1 MRIAV
6 LGAGSWG
13 TTLAILLADNAH
25 SVVLWSY
32 RPEDAERMRTTR
44 ENPSFLPG
52 IRIPDSVSVT
62 CELTPAVRDAEIIV
76 GAVPSQFLRRV
87 VTQARDSLDS
97 RTLVVNVAKG
107 VENGTL
113 MTMSEMLHDAVP
125 TLSPGHITTLSGPS
139 HAEEVSRRI
148 PTTVVAASADIGTA
162 RLIQKVFMT
171 PQFRVYASDDIRGVE
186 IGGSLKN
193 VIAIAAG
200 IIDGANLGDNTKAAV
215 MTRGIAEIARVGVAM
230 GAHLRTFSG
239 LSGIGD
245 LMVTCMSRHSR
256 NRYVGVEIGKGR
268 KLSEILAGMVMV
280 AEGVATTRSAYELA
294 QRVGVEVPII
304 AEVHKILFE
313 DKDPLVA
320 CHDLMTRD
328 PKGEVETN

>member
-13 TTLAILLADNAH
+13 TTLAILLAENSH
-25 SVVLWSY
+25 RVSLWSY
-32 RPEDAERMRTTR
+32 REEDAGRIRATR
-44 ENPSFLPG
+44 ENPDFLPG
-52 IRIPDSVSVT
+52 IRIPPSIAVSSDIDA
-62 CELTPAVRDAEIIV
+62 AVDGAGMIV
-76 GAVPSQFLRRV
+76 CAVPSQFLRSV
-87 VTQARDSLDS
+87 VARLGSLPAEG
-97 RTLVVNVAKG
+97 LLLVNVAKG
-107 VENGTL
+107 VENTTL
-113 MTMSEMLHDAVP
+113 MTMSEMLRD
-125 TLSPGHITTLSGPS
+125 TLPRVAPGQIATLSGPS

-148 PTTVVAASADIGTA
+148 PTTVVAASADLATA
-162 RLIQKVFMT
+162 RRVQQVFML
-171 PQFRVYASDDIRGVE
+171 PWFRVYASNDIRGVE

-200 IIDGANLGDNTKAAV
+200 IIDGAELGDNTKAAV

-230 GAHLRTFSG
+230 GAHIRTFSG

-268 KLSEILAGMVMV
+268 KLPDIVSSMVMV
-280 AEGVATTRSAYELA
+280 AEGVATTASAYELA
-294 QRVGVEVPII
+294 RRVGVEVPII
-304 AEVHKILFE
+304 AEVHRILFE
-313 DKDPLVA
+313 EKDPLIA

-328 PKGEVETN
+328 PKGEL

>member
-13 TTLAILLADNAH
+13 TTLAILLAENSH
-25 SVVLWSY
+25 RVSLWSY
-32 RPEDAERMRTTR
+32 SEEDAGRILATR
-44 ENPSFLPG
+44 ENPDFLPG
-52 IRIPDSVSVT
+52 ISIPQSI
-62 CELTPAVRDAEIIV
+62 AVGSDLDAAVDGARMIV
-76 GAVPSQFLRRV
+76 CAVPSQFLRSV
-87 VTQARDSLDS
+87 VS
-97 RTLVVNVAKG
+97 RLAGFPAEGLLVVNVAKG
-107 VENGTL
+107 VENATL
-113 MTMSEMLHDAVP
+113 MTMSEMLLDTFP
-125 TLSPGHITTLSGPS
+125 RITPAQIATLSGPS

-148 PTTVVAASADIGTA
+148 PTTVVAASTELETA
-162 RLIQKVFMT
+162 RKVQQVFML
-171 PQFRVYASDDIRGVE
+171 PYFRVYASNDIRGVE

-200 IIDGANLGDNTKAAV
+200 IIDGAELGDNTKAAV

-230 GAHLRTFSG
+230 GAHIRTFSG

-268 KLSEILAGMVMV
+268 KLAEIVNSMVMV
-280 AEGVATTRSAYELA
+280 AEGVATTASAYELA
-294 QRVGVEVPII
+294 RRVGVEVPII
-304 AEVHKILFE
+304 GEVYRILFE
-313 DKDPLVA
+313 EKDPLVA

-328 PKGEVETN
+328 PKGEL

>member
-13 TTLAILLADNAH
+13 TTLAILLAENSH
-25 SVVLWSY
+25 RVSLWSY
-32 RPEDAERMRTTR
+32 SEEDAGRILATR
-44 ENPSFLPG
+44 ENPDFLPG
-52 IRIPDSVSVT
+52 ILIPQSVAVT
-62 CELTPAVRDAEIIV
+62 SDLEAAVDGAGMIV
-76 GAVPSQFLRRV
+76 CAVPSQFLRSV
-87 VTQARDSLDS
+87 VS
-97 RTLVVNVAKG
+97 RLSPLSPDMLVVNVAKG
-107 VENGTL
+107 VENATL
-113 MTMSEMLHDAVP
+113 MTMSEMLIDA
-125 TLSPGHITTLSGPS
+125 LPGISAARIATLSGPS

-148 PTTVVAASADIGTA
+148 PTTVVAASAELETA
-162 RLIQKVFMT
+162 RRVQQAFML
-171 PQFRVYASDDIRGVE
+171 PWFRVYASNDIRGVE

-200 IIDGANLGDNTKAAV
+200 IIDGAELGDNTKAAV

-230 GAHLRTFSG
+230 GAHIRTFSG

-268 KLSEILAGMVMV
+268 KLAEIVSSMVMV
-280 AEGVATTRSAYELA
+280 AEGIATTSSAYELA
-294 QRVGVEVPII
+294 RRVGVEVPII
-304 AEVHKILFE
+304 AEVHRILFE
-313 DKDPLVA
+313 EKDPLVA

-328 PKGEVETN
+328 PKGEL

>member
-13 TTLAILLADNAH
+13 TTLAILLAENSH
-25 SVVLWSY
+25 RVSLWSY
-32 RPEDAERMRTTR
+32 SEEDAGRIRATR
-44 ENPSFLPG
+44 ENPDFLPG
-52 IRIPDSVSVT
+52 IRVPESI
-62 CELTPAVRDAEIIV
+62 AVGSDLAAAVEGAAMIV
-76 GAVPSQFLRRV
+76 CAVPSQFLRSV
-87 VTQARDSLDS
+87 VARLAHIPAEDL
-97 RTLVVNVAKG
+97 LVVNVAKG
-107 VENGTL
+107 VENNSL
-113 MTMSEMLHDAVP
+113 MTMSEMLRD
-125 TLSPGHITTLSGPS
+125 TLPHVTAANIATLSGPS

-148 PTTVVAASADIGTA
+148 PTTVVAASADLDTA
-162 RLIQKVFMT
+162 RKVQQVFML
-171 PQFRVYASDDIRGVE
+171 PYFRVYASNDIRGVE

-200 IIDGANLGDNTKAAV
+200 IIDGAELGDNTKAAV

-230 GAHLRTFSG
+230 GAHIRTFSG

-268 KLSEILAGMVMV
+268 KLAAIVNSMVMV
-280 AEGVATTRSAYELA
+280 AEGVATTASAYELA
-294 QRVGVEVPII
+294 RRVGVEVPII
-304 AEVHKILFE
+304 GEVYRILFE
-313 DKDPLVA
+313 EKDPLVA

-328 PKGEVETN
+328 PKGEL

>member
-13 TTLAILLADNAH
+13 TTLSILLAENSH
-25 SVVLWSY
+25 QVSLWSY
-32 RPEDAERMRTTR
+32 RKEDADRIRATR
-44 ENPSFLPG
+44 ENPDFLPG
-52 IRIPDSVSVT
+52 ILIP
-62 CELTPAVRDAEIIV
+62 PAVRVEDDLNASVEGVEMIV
-76 GAVPSQFLRRV
+76 GAVPSQFLRSV
-87 VTQARDSLDS
+87 LS
-97 RTLVVNVAKG
+97 RLRHIPAGNLTLVNVAKG
-107 VENGTL
+107 VENNTL
-113 MTMSEMLHDAVP
+113 MTMSEMLHDALP
-125 TLSPGHITTLSGPS
+125 HLPASSIATLSGPS

-148 PTTVVAASADIGTA
+148 PTTVVAASLNLETA
-162 RLIQKVFMT
+162 RLVQKVFML
-171 PQFRVYASDDIRGVE
+171 PYFRVYASNDIRGVE

-230 GAHLRTFSG
+230 GAHIRTFSG

-268 KLSEILAGMVMV
+268 RLEDIVGGMVMV
-280 AEGVATTRSAYELA
+280 AEGIATTESAYALA
-294 QRVGVEVPII
+294 RRVGVEVPII
-304 AEVHKILFE
+304 AEVYRILFE
-313 DKDPLVA
+313 EKDPLIA

-328 PKGEVETN
+328 PKGEL

>member
-13 TTLAILLADNAH
+13 TTLAILLAENSH
-25 SVVLWSY
+25 RVSLWSY
-32 RPEDAERMRTTR
+32 REEDAVRIRATR
-44 ENPSFLPG
+44 ENPDFLPG
-52 IRIPDSVSVT
+52 IRIPESI
-62 CELTPAVRDAEIIV
+62 AVGSDLAAAVDGAAMIV
-76 GAVPSQFLRRV
+76 CAVPSQFLRSV
-87 VTQARDSLDS
+87 VARIAALPAEGL
-97 RTLVVNVAKG
+97 LVVNVAKG
-107 VENGTL
+107 VENTTL
-113 MTMSEMLHDAVP
+113 MTMSEMLRDALP
-125 TLSPGHITTLSGPS
+125 RIAPGQIATLSGPS

-148 PTTVVAASADIGTA
+148 PTTVVAASADLETA
-162 RLIQKVFMT
+162 RRVQQVFML
-171 PQFRVYASDDIRGVE
+171 PYFRVYASNDIRGVE

-200 IIDGANLGDNTKAAV
+200 IIDGAELGDNTKAAV

-230 GAHLRTFSG
+230 GAHIRTFSG

-268 KLSEILAGMVMV
+268 KLPDIVSSMVMV
-280 AEGVATTRSAYELA
+280 AEGVATTASAYELA
-294 QRVGVEVPII
+294 RRVGVEVPII
-304 AEVHKILFE
+304 AEVHRILFE
-313 DKDPLVA
+313 EKDPLVA

-328 PKGEVETN
+328 PKGEL

>member
-13 TTLAILLADNAH
+13 TTLAILLAENSHAV
-25 SVVLWSY
+25 SLWSY
-32 RPEDAERMRTTR
+32 REEDAERIRATR
-44 ENPSFLPG
+44 ENPDFLPG
-52 IRIPDSVSVT
+52 ISIPQSI
-62 CELTPAVRDAEIIV
+62 AVGSDLDAAVDGARMIV
-76 GAVPSQFLRRV
+76 CAVPSQFLRSV
-87 VTQARDSLDS
+87 VS
-97 RTLVVNVAKG
+97 RLAGFPAEGLLVVNVAKG
-107 VENGTL
+107 VENATL
-113 MTMSEMLHDAVP
+113 MTMSEMLLDTFP
-125 TLSPGHITTLSGPS
+125 RITPAQIATLSGPS

-148 PTTVVAASADIGTA
+148 PTTVVAASTELETA
-162 RLIQKVFMT
+162 RKVQQVFML
-171 PQFRVYASDDIRGVE
+171 PYFRVYASNDIRGVE

-200 IIDGANLGDNTKAAV
+200 IIDGAELGDNTKAAV

-230 GAHLRTFSG
+230 GAHIRTFSG

-268 KLSEILAGMVMV
+268 KLAEIVNSMVMV
-280 AEGVATTRSAYELA
+280 AEGVATTASAYELA
-294 QRVGVEVPII
+294 RRVGVEVPII
-304 AEVHKILFE
+304 GEVYRILFE
-313 DKDPLVA
+313 EKDPLVA

-328 PKGEVETN
+328 PKGEL

>member
-13 TTLAILLADNAH
+13 TTLSILLAENSH
-25 SVVLWSY
+25 QVSLWSY
-32 RPEDAERMRTTR
+32 RKEDAERIRATR
-44 ENPSFLPG
+44 ENPAFLPG
-52 IRIPDSVSVT
+52 ILIP
-62 CELTPAVRDAEIIV
+62 PAVRVEDDLQAAVEGAEMIV
-76 GAVPSQFLRRV
+76 GAVPSQFLRSV
-87 VTQARDSLDS
+87 VCRLKQLPTAGL
-97 RTLVVNVAKG
+97 TVVNVAKG
-107 VENGTL
+107 VENHTL
-113 MTMSEMLHDAVP
+113 MTMSEMLHD
-125 TLSPGHITTLSGPS
+125 TLPELPASSIATLSGPS

-148 PTTVVAASADIGTA
+148 PTTVVAASADMETA
-162 RLIQKVFMT
+162 RRVQQAFML
-171 PQFRVYASDDIRGVE
+171 PHFRVYASNDIRGVE

-200 IIDGANLGDNTKAAV
+200 IIDGADLGDNTKAAV

-230 GAHLRTFSG
+230 GAHIRTFSG

-268 KLSEILAGMVMV
+268 KLADILAGMVMV
-280 AEGVATTRSAYELA
+280 AEGIATTESAFALA
-294 QRVGVEVPII
+294 RRVGVEVPII
-304 AEVHKILFE
+304 AEVYRILFE
-313 DKDPLVA
+313 EKDPLIA

-328 PKGEVETN
+328 PKGEL